1 MASDKDRHVRERE
14 RTGHE
19 SFQSHWD
26 LLEPLC
32 SEGRFQM
39 QPHKGSSASLGPLQ
53 GRTHLL
59 PIADGKETQNI
70 WFDWIGGLQ
79 KRQQGMEMSDVGQY

>member
-19 SFQSHWD
+19 SLQSHWD

-32 SEGRFQM
+32 SEGRFQT
-39 QPHKGSSASLGPLQ
+39 QPHKDSLGTLQ
-53 GRTHLL
+53 GRAHLL
-59 PIADGKETQNI
+59 PIADGEETQNI
-70 WFDWIGGLQ
+70 WCDWIGGLQ
-79 KRQQGMEMSDVGQY
+79 KRQQGMEMSDVGQS